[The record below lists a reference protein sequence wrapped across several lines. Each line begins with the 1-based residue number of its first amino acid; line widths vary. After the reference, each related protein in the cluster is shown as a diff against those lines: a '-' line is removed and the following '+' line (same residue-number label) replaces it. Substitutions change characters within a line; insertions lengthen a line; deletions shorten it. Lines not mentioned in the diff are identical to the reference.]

1 MNNYTQLLIIHAENK
16 KSLMSLLNPCAR
28 DRQISIYQ
36 LQLIPV
42 WCRYQITFFYW
53 SIQILCMK
61 FTTNLTICWSVYFN
75 TALVLFTTEIKIVLP
90 YNILMY
96 YDVWYNIYNLQVYPT
111 VSPHH
116 FGTVICITVCMIIYT
131 CICNTITIP
140 PRNWCL
146 DVPQGV
152 HYPVPCNL
160 SAVKSEYYHIGT
172 NESNLVH
179 CLCVKYDE
187 RSLPV
192 HKNQDIK
199 YSPPAFIS

>member
-1 MNNYTQLLIIHAENK
+1 
-16 KSLMSLLNPCAR
+16 MSLLNPCAR

-36 LQLIPV
+36 LQLIHV
-42 WCRYQITFFYW
+42 WCRYQITFFFYW

-61 FTTNLTICWSVYFN
+61 FTTNLTICWSVYFI

>member
-1 MNNYTQLLIIHAENK
+1 MLVSIFHYCSSFIYNWNK
-16 KSLMSLLNPCAR
+16 NCLT
-28 DRQISIYQ
+28 
-36 LQLIPV
+36 LQ
-42 WCRYQITFFYW
+42 
-53 SIQILCMK
+53 
-61 FTTNLTICWSVYFN
+61 YFN
-75 TALVLFTTEIKIVLP
+75 VLRCLVQYLQFT
-90 YNILMY
+90 
-96 YDVWYNIYNLQVYPT
+96 VYPT

-187 RSLPV
+187 RNLPV

>member
-1 MNNYTQLLIIHAENK
+1 
-16 KSLMSLLNPCAR
+16 MSYLN
-28 DRQISIYQ
+28 
-36 LQLIPV
+36 
-42 WCRYQITFFYW
+42 
-53 SIQILCMK
+53 
-61 FTTNLTICWSVYFN
+61 
-75 TALVLFTTEIKIVLP
+75 

-96 YDVWYNIYNLQVYPT
+96 YDVWYNIYNLQVYPM

-131 CICNTITIP
+131 CICNTITTP

-187 RSLPV
+187 RILPV

-199 YSPPAFIS
+199 YSPPAFISYNKNPYILGGKSFFSPE

>member
-1 MNNYTQLLIIHAENK
+1 MLVSIFHYCSDFINNWNK
-16 KSLMSLLNPCAR
+16 NCLT
-28 DRQISIYQ
+28 
-36 LQLIPV
+36 LQYINVLRCLV
-42 WCRYQITFFYW
+42 QYLQ
-53 SIQILCMK
+53 
-61 FTTNLTICWSVYFN
+61 FTSSSNG
-75 TALVLFTTEIKIVLP
+75 LP
-90 YNILMY
+90 TSF
-96 YDVWYNIYNLQVYPT
+96 WYC
-111 VSPHH
+111 
-116 FGTVICITVCMIIYT
+116 TVICITVCMIIYT

-140 PRNWCL
+140 PRNWSL

-199 YSPPAFIS
+199 YSFPAFIS

>member
-1 MNNYTQLLIIHAENK
+1 MLVSIFHYCSSFIYNWNK
-16 KSLMSLLNPCAR
+16 NCLT
-28 DRQISIYQ
+28 
-36 LQLIPV
+36 LQ
-42 WCRYQITFFYW
+42 
-53 SIQILCMK
+53 
-61 FTTNLTICWSVYFN
+61 YFN
-75 TALVLFTTEIKIVLP
+75 VLRCLVQYLQFTSLSNGLP
-90 YNILMY
+90 TSFWYSNMHYCMY
-96 YDVWYNIYNLQVYPT
+96 DYIYMY
-111 VSPHH
+111 
-116 FGTVICITVCMIIYT
+116 
-131 CICNTITIP
+131 ICNTITIP

-172 NESNLVH
+172 YESNLVH

>member
-1 MNNYTQLLIIHAENK
+1 MQVSNN
-16 KSLMSLLNPCAR
+16 
-28 DRQISIYQ
+28 
-36 LQLIPV
+36 
-42 WCRYQITFFYW
+42 FFYW

-61 FTTNLTICWSVYFN
+61 FTTNLTICWSVYFI
-75 TALVLFTTEIKIVLP
+75 TALVLFTNEIKIVLP

-96 YDVWYNIYNLQVYPT
+96 YDVWYNIYNLQVHPT

>member
-1 MNNYTQLLIIHAENK
+1 MLVSIFHYCSSFIYNWNK
-16 KSLMSLLNPCAR
+16 NCLT
-28 DRQISIYQ
+28 
-36 LQLIPV
+36 LQ
-42 WCRYQITFFYW
+42 
-53 SIQILCMK
+53 
-61 FTTNLTICWSVYFN
+61 YFN
-75 TALVLFTTEIKIVLP
+75 VLRCLVQYLQFTSLSNGLP
-90 YNILMY
+90 TSFWYSNMHYCMY
-96 YDVWYNIYNLQVYPT
+96 DY
-111 VSPHH
+111 
-116 FGTVICITVCMIIYT
+116 IYT

-187 RSLPV
+187 RILPV

>member
-1 MNNYTQLLIIHAENK
+1 MLKTKNLWCHIV
-16 KSLMSLLNPCAR
+16 KSLCQGQTDINLPTSTNSCVMQVSNN
-28 DRQISIYQ
+28 
-36 LQLIPV
+36 
-42 WCRYQITFFYW
+42 FFYW

-61 FTTNLTICWSVYFN
+61 FTTNLTICCSVYFN

>member
-1 MNNYTQLLIIHAENK
+1 MLV
-16 KSLMSLLNPCAR
+16 
-28 DRQISIYQ
+28 SIFHYCSSF
-36 LQLIPV
+36 IYK
-42 WCRYQITFFYW
+42 W
-53 SIQILCMK
+53 
-61 FTTNLTICWSVYFN
+61 N
-75 TALVLFTTEIKIVLP
+75 KIVLP

-116 FGTVICITVCMIIYT
+116 FGTVIYITVCMIIYT